1 MKKEKLIAKRV
12 AKNMSQNQV
21 AKLLF
26 MEQSTYS
33 RRESGD
39 TRITKEE
46 WAKLAEI
53 LECNIE
59 DIYEPDNYNQIK
71 IDTRNSTF
79 HDSSG
84 NNNSYQNIPSSVL
97 ENLQDFITYLK
108 EENKTLKLENKQLKK
123 QSNLK

>member
-1 MKKEKLIAKRV
+1 MKKEKLIGKRM
-12 AKNMSQNQV
+12 AENMSQNQV

-33 RRESGD
+33 RRESGE
-39 TRITKEE
+39 TRITKEV

-53 LECNIE
+53 LECSIE

-84 NNNSYQNIPSSVL
+84 NNNSYFNIPSSIMD
-97 ENLQDFITYLK
+97 NLQ
-108 EENKTLKLENKQLKK
+108 
-123 QSNLK
+123 